1 MDNGV
6 ENLIRLWESLAPGE
20 SILAEYDSLVLPYK
34 GFHYL
39 ISWAEKRGHSIMIID
54 VLDTLYLY
62 KTQLKLAGVDTGII
76 DNASVVKIGGR
87 LNVGNVLKRL
97 PANDIPKLLKDFEG
111 FYSEY
116 LRKVQNQSGIVIVLG
131 LSKLLL
137 LAESKFEGLMV
148 IDLLIKYTGAINRI
162 AFYFVNVDVL
172 ENSSRYL
179 IPLLEELAT
188 TVIRVERARKE
199 EDIEPY
205 VYVTVAKAI
214 NAELEGFKIKL

>member
-6 ENLIRLWESLAPGE
+6 KDLIKLWESITPGE
-20 SILAEYDSLVLPYK
+20 SVLAEYDSLVLPYK

-39 ISWAEKRGHSIMIID
+39 ISWAEEKQYPIIIID

-62 KTQLKLAGVDTGII
+62 KVQLKLAGIDTSII
-76 DNASVVKIGGR
+76 DRTSVIKIGGR

-97 PANDIPKLLKDFEG
+97 PANDIPKILKDFEK

-116 LRKVQNQSGIVIVLG
+116 LSKVQNQSGVVIVLG

-137 LAESKFEGLMV
+137 LAESKFEGLMI
-148 IDLLIKYTGAINRI
+148 IDLLIKCTGVTNRV
-162 AFYFVNVDVL
+162 AFYFVNIDVL
-172 ENSSRYL
+172 ENASCYL

-188 TVIRVERARKE
+188 TVIKVARARRK

-214 NAELEGFKIKL
+214 NAELEGLKIKL

>member
-1 MDNGV
+1 M
-6 ENLIRLWESLAPGE
+6 ENEIKELARLWESIVSGE
-20 SILAEYDSLVLPYK
+20 SVLAEYDSLVLPYK
-34 GFHYL
+34 GFYYL
-39 ISWAEKRGHSIMIID
+39 ISWAKEKDYHIVIID

-62 KTQLKLAGVDTGII
+62 KTQIALAGLDTSIV
-76 DNASVVKIGGR
+76 DNAKVIKVGGR
-87 LNVGNVLKRL
+87 LNVGNILARL
-97 PANDIPKLLKDFEG
+97 PATDFPKLLKDFERI
-111 FYSEY
+111 YDSHLSEIKY
-116 LRKVQNQSGIVIVLG
+116 ENSIVIVLG

-148 IDLLIKYTGAINRI
+148 IDLLIRYTGTQRRT

-172 ENSSRYL
+172 ENSSCYL

-188 TVIRVERARKE
+188 TVIKVVRARKE

-205 VYVTVAKAI
+205 VYVKVVKAI